1 MECSPIIDTPKVK
14 EEATLHNQPH
24 NEAAIKLQASLEQ
37 YDIRRWGFV
46 IYRCTYSSQEKWDKF
61 MGLVKKHA
69 RDYFEE
75 WRMDHVYD
83 SLSWTIIE
91 DADNLDGADIVKT
104 SRRFKDWA
112 DSQGKQEM
120 EGSEF
125 SNTWGCWPRCNYFM
139 HVDEESLESVVDAAK
154 AKDMCGYF
162 CKVVRADMVLMREE
176 DRAAGEHI
184 ECEEEDEWEI
194 DYEER
199 DYRKRVKIDSL
210 VDLYC
215 YLLDGDEWYNLY
227 VDKGIVQYI

>member
-1 MECSPIIDTPKVK
+1 MGINGAKAAAATQVK

-24 NEAAIKLQASLEQ
+24 NEAVIKLQASLEQ

-91 DADNLDGADIVKT
+91 DADNLNGADIVKT

-125 SNTWGCWPRCNYFM
+125 STTWG
-139 HVDEESLESVVDAAK
+139 S
-154 AKDMCGYF
+154 
-162 CKVVRADMVLMREE
+162 
-176 DRAAGEHI
+176 GEHI

-227 VDKGIVQYI
+227 VDKGIV